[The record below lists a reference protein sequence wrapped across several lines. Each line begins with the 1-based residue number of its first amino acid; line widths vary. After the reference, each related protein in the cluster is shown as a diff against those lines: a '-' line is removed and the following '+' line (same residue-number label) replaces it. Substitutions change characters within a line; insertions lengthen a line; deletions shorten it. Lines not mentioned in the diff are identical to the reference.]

1 MPTSCV
7 AVGCKN
13 RYTTANKA
21 RGITFHKFP
30 KNIESRKQWELA
42 VKRGVSAS
50 RYSVL
55 CSEHFR
61 PEDFDRTGQTVRI
74 RDGVKPSIFNFPAN
88 LQKARKSFTT
98 STTQNWIKAEGRSS
112 VDCSQDSQ
120 GTKPSLPDT
129 VKQTVVP
136 RTTHTSIKAEKI
148 MLVDCSLDFQ
158 KTDTSLPNTAR
169 KPVLT
174 RTTHTSRKAEEKSS
188 VDCSQDFQ
196 ETNLPLPE
204 IPVAASK
211 TAEERLSEDISQ
223 EDTEPLLLN
232 TDHSYA
238 LPGSPD
244 DLKVR
249 LGEVLARVERLEREM
264 RNMKDRERRAK
275 RAVYYLLQDMK
286 EKNTKT

>member
-30 KNIESRKQWELA
+30 KNIQSRKQWELA

-74 RDGVKPSIFNFPAN
+74 RYGVKPSIFNFPAN
-88 LQKARKSFTT
+88 LQKARKSFAT
-98 STTQNWIKAEGRSS
+98 STTQNLIKAEERSP
-112 VDCSQDSQ
+112 VDCSWDSN
-120 GTKPSLPDT
+120 GTKPPLPNT
-129 VKQTVVP
+129 AKKSVLT
-136 RTTHTSIKAEKI
+136 RTTHTSIKAEN
-148 MLVDCSLDFQ
+148 MSVNCSQEFQ
-158 KTDTSLPNTAR
+158 KTETPPPNTAR
-169 KPVLT
+169 KPVAT
-174 RTTHTSRKAEEKSS
+174 RTTHTSMKAEEKSS
-188 VDCSQDFQ
+188 DDCSQDFQ
-196 ETNLPLPE
+196 ETNPPMPE

-223 EDTEPLLLN
+223 QDTEPPLLN

-238 LPGSPD
+238 LPASPD
-244 DLKVR
+244 DLKAR
-249 LGEVLARVERLEREM
+249 LGEAMARVESLEREM